1 MSYSLPG
8 DRQDHARGL
17 SALDE
22 LSGRLA
28 TRERCGPLNKNVN
41 IASHDARFS
50 HLPFS
55 QLLLN
60 RILETHLQTH
70 IGWPNREAPDN
81 PIYQKVAFLEH
92 LTVELP
98 ARLAD

>member
-1 MSYSLPG
+1 M
-8 DRQDHARGL
+8 DRQDHE
-17 SALDE
+17 SAPPFSSRRTLGTA
-22 LSGRLA
+22 SHK
-28 TRERCGPLNKNVN
+28 RERRDLLEKNVN
-41 IASHDARFS
+41 IASHDACFS

-81 PIYQKVAFLEH
+81 PIYQTVAFLEH

-98 ARLAD
+98 AQLAD